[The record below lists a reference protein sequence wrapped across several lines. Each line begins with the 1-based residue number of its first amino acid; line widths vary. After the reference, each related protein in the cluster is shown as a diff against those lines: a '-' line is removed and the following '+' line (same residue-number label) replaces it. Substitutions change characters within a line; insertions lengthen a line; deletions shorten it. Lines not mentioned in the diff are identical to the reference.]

1 MPRHTEPRS
10 LSTAALHD
18 DRFVVVEFL
27 TRFGEVEFMVTDRE
41 VECPIT
47 GLAEIVAQEATLE
60 GALDRVAEIIAR

>member
-27 TRFGEVEFMVTDRE
+27 TRFGEVE
-41 VECPIT
+41 CPIT